1 MRPGMLLTLAFSAWI
16 MVAAY
21 GGAITSLLNNAQ
33 FLRFQIKIYGGAS
46 IAALLLKVPMA
57 YWPGSAGVVWA
68 TVIGFSFGYCLPGG
82 WAARRA
88 LR

>member
-1 MRPGMLLTLAFSAWI
+1 
-16 MVAAY
+16 
-21 GGAITSLLNNAQ
+21 
-33 FLRFQIKIYGGAS
+33 LRFQIKIYGGAS